1 MLEKQEKKE
10 RANKRKI
17 IKYKMQLSTN
27 QIKEKILRFMT
38 TFDSG
43 NNENK
48 TESILE
54 TREVPETRMRSY
66 SQENIIRDQSDIL
79 EARSMFSHVN
89 ALS

>member
-1 MLEKQEKKE
+1 
-10 RANKRKI
+10 
-17 IKYKMQLSTN
+17 
-27 QIKEKILRFMT
+27 MT